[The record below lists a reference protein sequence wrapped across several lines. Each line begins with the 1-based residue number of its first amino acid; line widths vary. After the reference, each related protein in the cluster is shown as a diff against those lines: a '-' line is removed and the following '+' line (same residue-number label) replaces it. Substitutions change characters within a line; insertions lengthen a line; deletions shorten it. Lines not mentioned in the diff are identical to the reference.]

1 MNIESARPKTKSFT
15 RPPVVINQHPKN
27 RHDFSRKAV
36 LPWER
41 IYKDALNETKG
52 KYNSKQSSEIV
63 VFNDN
68 ILSRGIVVSEFNYY
82 YFKPGKAN
90 FICITRAFTHE

>member
-1 MNIESARPKTKSFT
+1 M
-15 RPPVVINQHPKN
+15 
-27 RHDFSRKAV
+27 
-36 LPWER
+36 
-41 IYKDALNETKG
+41 YKDALNETKG